1 MNYPYTSKRASKTD
15 VTEIESGKDTFNL
28 MFQENTIFYSKA
40 KGRIPD
46 PKHGQEGHFPC
57 PYQQCICQEAEVDV
71 GIYGCTDNCEILV
84 FRKHKVTACT
94 FIKLFSC
101 PCLPNKQA
109 TSQLS

>member
-1 MNYPYTSKRASKTD
+1 MSQKLNPVKTLSILCSKKTP
-15 VTEIESGKDTFNL
+15 F
-28 MFQENTIFYSKA
+28 FYSKA

-57 PYQQCICQEAEVDV
+57 PYQQCICQEEEVDV

-109 TSQLS
+109 TSQLSWLLKCQINMQ